1 MWVVPPVL
9 TIQGLPI
16 HLLPD
21 YAQWLRER
29 VAEGHGMHVVT
40 LNAEMVM
47 QAVRNPRLKTVIQQA
62 ELVVPDGVGVTLYL
76 QLRRCGTYHAPGI
89 DLVGQVL
96 AHLRQ
101 ETVFFL
107 GGAPGVAARAA
118 HYWQQQNPALQVAGV
133 QHGYFT
139 PEEESRIVAQLRQ
152 QQPRLILVALGVPR
166 QEFWIQQHR
175 HLCPQ
180 SVWVGVGGSFDIWA
194 GVKVRAPLWMRRL
207 YLEWAFRLYQ
217 EPWRWRRMLALPQF
231 AVRVLLP
238 ALWGGGG

>member
-1 MWVVPPVL
+1 MSVPPPVL

-21 YAQWLRER
+21 YAQALRER
-29 VAEGHGMHVVT
+29 VSGGLSTHVVT

-47 QAVRNPRLKTVIQQA
+47 QARSNPALKTLIQGA

-76 QLRRCGTYHAPGI
+76 RLRRCGTYHAPGI
-89 DLVGQVL
+89 DLVSQVL
-96 AHLRQ
+96 AHLQ
-101 ETVFFL
+101 AETVFFL
-107 GGAPGVAARAA
+107 GGAPGVAAQAVQ
-118 HYWQQQNPALQVAGV
+118 YWQHRNPHLSIVGV

-139 PEEESRIVAQLRQ
+139 PEEEGEILAQLQ
-152 QQPRLILVALGVPR
+152 HQQPRLILVALGVPR

-175 HLCPQ
+175 HLCPE

-217 EPWRWRRMLALPQF
+217 EPWRWRRMLALPRF
-231 AVRVLLP
+231 AVQVLVP

>member
-1 MWVVPPVL
+1 MCPTPTVL

-16 HLLPD
+16 HLLAD
-21 YAQWLRER
+21 YPGWLRARVER
-29 VAEGHGMHVVT
+29 GQPTHVVT

-47 QAVRNPRLKTVIQQA
+47 QARHHPALKTAIQQA

-76 QLRRCGTYHAPGI
+76 QLRRQGRYHAPGI
-89 DLVGQVL
+89 DLVAEVL
-96 AHLRQ
+96 SQLRGA
-101 ETVFFL
+101 TVFFL
-107 GGAPGVAARAA
+107 GGAPGVGAQAAR
-118 HYWQQQNPALQVAGV
+118 YWQKRNPDLTIAGV
-133 QHGYFT
+133 QHGYWT
-139 PEEESRIVAQLRQ
+139 APEEAALLGQLER

-166 QEFWIQQHR
+166 QELWIHRHR

-194 GVKVRAPLWMRRL
+194 GVKVRAPVWIRRL

-217 EPWRWRRMLALPQF
+217 EPWRWRRMLALPRF
-231 AVRVLLP
+231 AGQVLLP

>member
-1 MWVVPPVL
+1 MYSAPPAL

-16 HLLPD
+16 HLLTD
-21 YAQWLRER
+21 YAHWLQGR
-29 VAEGHGMHVVT
+29 VATGQGTQVVT

-47 QAVRNPRLKTVIQQA
+47 QAAQNPALKTAIQQA

-76 QLRRCGTYHAPGI
+76 KLRRQGTYHAPGI
-89 DLVGQVL
+89 DLVAEVL
-96 AHLRQ
+96 SQLRGA
-101 ETVFFL
+101 TVFFL
-107 GGAPGVAARAA
+107 GGAPGVGAQAAQ
-118 HYWQQQNPALQVAGV
+118 YWQKRNPDLVITGIY
-133 QHGYFT
+133 HGYFT
-139 PEEESRIVAQLRQ
+139 TEEETKIVAQLEL

-166 QEFWIQQHR
+166 QELWIYRHR

-194 GVKVRAPLWMRRL
+194 GVKVRAPVWMRRL

-231 AVRVLLP
+231 AGRVLLP